1 MCLLLH
7 IFCFS
12 DVTVELPLILMTPKP
27 EGALFL
33 INTVIR
39 NILLNA

>member
-1 MCLLLH
+1 MH

-27 EGALFL
+27 EGTLFL
-33 INTVIR
+33 TNTVIWS
-39 NILLNA
+39 ILLNE

>member
-1 MCLLLH
+1 MY

-12 DVTVELPLILMTPKP
+12 DVTVELPLTLMTPKP

-33 INTVIR
+33 TNTVI
-39 NILLNA
+39 